1 MKLPWKRSHRR
12 RGAGILTV
20 LVASTLLLLLAFT
33 VAGTSFHHLSV
44 SNRLHHAQTARNLA
58 EAALARAVA
67 ELMENHT
74 KYQAPNPLT
83 NFAPVPSLEPSATSG
98 GFLSFDPTEV
108 NNINS
113 QLKRTQLLVSVNNF
127 GTDSSLTVAGRTLP
141 GESAYLQA
149 VGVERGVE
157 RAMEC
162 MLYIP
167 KYPWAVAAGGDIKIQ
182 GQSRIASVQNM
193 ADAADP
199 SKELPGHI
207 LTNSATGTDAL
218 KLEGDQITVTGD
230 AQSSSGANFGNNLI
244 KGEKRLYAAN
254 APIPDIKIESY
265 DTSSRPDVTTYTN
278 SAGPSE
284 VSGFAYRDGS
294 LNFSNGV
301 KLKGGVLYVKGPITI
316 SGQITGEGAIISTD
330 SVTVTN
336 GVGQLSSNNK
346 VAILS
351 KGDLTVHG
359 NSAANERLLLNGI
372 VYSEGKVDTEYA
384 DIFGNTVSPGSG
396 GMTLKDSNLYSL
408 GSSTDSGKFT
418 VADSSGDIPPDF
430 TFSIEPIL
438 PPLPVIINGVP
449 QMVDLQISAGINPAL
464 NPAANP
470 TSPSP
475 RFLDPAT
482 GEYMIRRTTDKAWGP
497 PPTSANLGMG
507 TWKTETMP
515 HPVTGVLTCYEVP
528 APTGPPPLSKSD
540 MLVHFGGITQAE
552 DALDLA
558 AVKAHA
564 LTLINQA
571 RANAV
576 PPAAPLATLPA
587 SIDLMLN
594 QRFSGPGLLQT
605 VSLNGPRD
613 ASAIC
618 SGTLSGSGSTLFS
631 VDLNS
636 EDSLNMSQFIARA
649 EKIRILYWREVT
661 P

>member
-58 EAALARAVA
+58 EAAIARAVA

-83 NFAPVPSLEPSATSG
+83 NFAPVPSLEPSATTG
-98 GFLSFDPTEV
+98 GFLSFDPAEV

-301 KLKGGVLYVKGPITI
+301 NLKGGVLYVKGPITI

-359 NSAANERLLLNGI
+359 NSSANERLLLNGI

-384 DIFGNTVSPGSG
+384 DIFGNTISPGSG
-396 GMTLKDSNLYSL
+396 GMTLKDTNLYSL
-408 GSSTDSGKFT
+408 GSSTDPGKFT
-418 VADSSGDIPPDF
+418 VSGSSGDIPTDF
-430 TFSIEPIL
+430 AFQTTTHPTV
-438 PPLPVIINGVP
+438 PVIINGAL
-449 QMVDLQISAGINPAL
+449 QMIDLQISAEINPSL

-470 TSPSP
+470 TSPNS
-475 RFLDPAT
+475 RFKDPVT
-482 GEYMIRRTTDKAWGP
+482 GEYAIRRNTNKAWGP

-507 TWKTETMP
+507 TWKTEIMN
-515 HPVTGVLTCYEVP
+515 HPVTGLPTYYEVA
-528 APTGPPPLSKSD
+528 APTGPPPLSEAD
-540 MLVHFGGITQAE
+540 MLVHFGGTTQAG
-552 DALDLA
+552 DSLDLA
-558 AVKAHA
+558 ALKAHA
-564 LTLINQA
+564 LVLINQA

-587 SIDLMLN
+587 AVDLILN
-594 QRFSGPGLLQT
+594 QNFTGGGLLNAGWT
-605 VSLNGPRD
+605 DGSLRK
-613 ASAIC
+613 ASHELA
-618 SGTLSGSGSTLFS
+618 GTLSGSGSAILTI
-631 VDLNS
+631 DLNS
-636 EDSLNMSQFIARA
+636 EDSLNMSQFISRA